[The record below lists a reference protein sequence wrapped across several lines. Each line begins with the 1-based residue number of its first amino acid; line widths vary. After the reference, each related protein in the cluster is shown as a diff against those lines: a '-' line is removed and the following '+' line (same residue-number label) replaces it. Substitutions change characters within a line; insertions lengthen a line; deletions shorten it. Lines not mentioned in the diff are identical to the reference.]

1 VEGTPTFTLFS
12 LRGDPARAKIV
23 VLGPASFDLPK
34 PLRSLNIEHVSPT
47 RLVRSGI
54 SRPAS
59 TELSLR
65 PGHSA
70 CQTGSEKTLLAEMR
84 RWFWARKPD
93 AGFILMDFPATLLQA
108 KVLDEWL
115 EARGENL
122 TTVLLNSTND
132 AHEGLTEYYR
142 NLGLDLVEASD
153 LSI

>member
-1 VEGTPTFTLFS
+1 MEGTPTFALFS
-12 LRGDPARAKIV
+12 LRGVPARAKVV

-59 TELSLR
+59 TEQSLR

-70 CQTGSEKTLLAEMR
+70 SQTGSEKTLVAEMR

-93 AGFILMDFPATLLQA
+93 AGFVLTDFPATLLQA

-122 TTVLLNSTND
+122 TAVILNATND
-132 AHEGLTEYYR
+132 SHESLIEYYR
-142 NLGLDLVEASD
+142 NLGLDLVEVSE
-153 LSI
+153 LSV

>member
-1 VEGTPTFTLFS
+1 MEGTPTFTLFS
-12 LRGDPARAKIV
+12 LRGDPAKAKIV
-23 VLGPASFDLPK
+23 VLGQASFDLPK

-59 TELSLR
+59 TEQLLR

-70 CQTGSEKTLLAEMR
+70 CQTGSEKNLLAEMR

-93 AGFILMDFPATLLQA
+93 AGFILTDFPATLLQA

-122 TTVLLNSTND
+122 TAVVFNPSD
-132 AHEGLTEYYR
+132 EAFKGLSEYYR
-142 NLGLDLVEASD
+142 NLGLDLVEVSE
-153 LSI
+153 LSV